1 MVELFGYRLE
11 RARTPSRAMSLAV
24 PVASILLALI
34 FCGLVLLASGEN
46 PIEVYRAM
54 ARGAFGDRN
63 GISETFVKM
72 IPLLL
77 TGLGVSIAFRM
88 QLWNIGAEGQLYFGA
103 IFASGTALFLIPDAP
118 AIVMI
123 PAMIVAGMVGG
134 ALWGAIP
141 GALRAYLGANE
152 TITTLMLNYVAIQL
166 ADYLVHGRWRDP
178 LAFGFPGT
186 KQFPEAAWLPRYD
199 TYRVHLGLLFGLIAA
214 VVLWIALRRTRW
226 GYELA
231 VMGDNPR
238 AATYAGMRTRRA
250 IVVVLA
256 ASGALAGLAGMS
268 EVAGIGHQLQRNFSP
283 GYGYTAIIV
292 AWLGRLN
299 PMTIVLVSFLLAGM
313 LVGGDQLQ
321 LSMGLPS
328 AVAPMLQGAILFFL
342 LGGDILNRY
351 RMVRSTPLPTRGE
364 DSYQTQG
371 DKLVS
376 PDGVTQSSV
385 LSPQSSP
392 STDRG

>member
-1 MVELFGYRLE
+1 MPEMLGYRFE
-11 RARTPSRAMSLAV
+11 RARTPSRAICIAV
-24 PVASILLALI
+24 PIASILAALI
-34 FCGLVLLASGEN
+34 FCGIVLLATGEN
-46 PIEVYRAM
+46 PFEVYRAM
-54 ARGAFGDRN
+54 ASGSLGDRN
-63 GISETFVKM
+63 GISETLVKS

-88 QLWNIGAEGQLYFGA
+88 QLWNIGAEGQLYLGA
-103 IFASGTALFLIPDAP
+103 IFATGTTLFLIPNAP
-118 AIVMI
+118 PVVVI
-123 PAMIVAGMVGG
+123 PAMAIAGMIGG
-134 ALWGAIP
+134 ALWGLIP
-141 GALRAYLGANE
+141 GTLRAYFGANE

-166 ADYLVHGRWRDP
+166 TDYLVHGPWRDP
-178 LAFGFPGT
+178 NAFGFPGT
-186 KQFPEAAWLPRYD
+186 KQFPDAAWLPRYG
-199 TYRVHLGLLFGLIAA
+199 TYRVHLGLLFGIIAA
-214 VVLWIALRRTRW
+214 GILWVALRRTRW

-250 IVVVLA
+250 ILVVMA

-268 EVAGIGHQLQRNFSP
+268 EVAGIGHQLQRNLSP

-299 PMTIVLVSFLLAGM
+299 PFGIVLVSFLLAAL

-342 LGGDILNRY
+342 LAGDILNRY
-351 RMVRSTPLPTRGE
+351 RLVRVSVPT
-364 DSYQTQG
+364 
-371 DKLVS
+371 
-376 PDGVTQSSV
+376 
-385 LSPQSSP
+385 LSPPPSSGEGLP
-392 STDRG
+392 SADSPLIAQHSLLIAPSKGSVHE